1 VKTCI
6 SIDMDNYE
14 DYRSLVDPGGDAAGP
29 SFYAAVP
36 RFLDVLER
44 AGARA
49 TFFVIGR
56 DASRGE
62 HGAILREIA
71 ARGHEVGNHSHTHP
85 YHFGALSRA
94 RKFEEVASCEAAIAD
109 VLGERPVGFRAPSA
123 DVDRETHE
131 ILAER
136 GYLYDASLI
145 PSPLMWLFV
154 LYGKLFIERAE
165 YRLGHPAYA
174 LAPPYPYLP
183 RADALHRPR
192 APNEGDGLPLV
203 EIPLSAV
210 RWLGVPFYATLLRK
224 LGPRGFD
231 ALARLHPRHRPL
243 HMGFHALDLADV
255 DGTSLAAALAHR
267 PGLSVPLAKRE
278 RFVTH
283 VFGRMATLG
292 ESVPLREIAR
302 DLLERSGLRDAA

>member
-1 VKTCI
+1 
-6 SIDMDNYE
+6 MDDYE
-14 DYRSLVDPGGDAAGP
+14 DYLSLVDPNGAADGR
-29 SFYAAVP
+29 SFYASVP
-36 RFLDVLER
+36 HFLEILDRVD
-44 AGARA
+44 ARA
-49 TFFVIGR
+49 TFFAIGR
-56 DASRGE
+56 DASHPE
-62 HGAILREIA
+62 HRATLREIA

-94 RKFEEVASCEAAIAD
+94 RKFEEIASCEAAIAD
-109 VLGERPVGFRAPSA
+109 ALGERPVGFRAPSG
-123 DVDRETHE
+123 DVDPETLE

-136 GYLYDASLI
+136 GYLYDSSLI

-154 LYGKLFIERAE
+154 LYGKLFIERAD
-165 YRLGHPAYA
+165 YRLGRPAYA

-192 APNEGDGLPLV
+192 PEGAEDGLPLA

-231 ALARLHPRHRPL
+231 TLARLHPRRRPL

-255 DGTSLAAALAHR
+255 DGTSLGAALARR
-267 PGLSVPLAKRE
+267 PGLSVALARRE
-278 RFVTH
+278 RFVSH
-283 VFGRMATLG
+283 VFERMTQLG

-302 DLLERSGLRDAA
+302 DLLERCGSRDAA